1 MRNMIK
7 GIVRK
12 VKDYF
17 QYIFMTGHTS
27 IGNLTLFG
35 RNAMHWGGLSAV
47 FLGRGH
53 AGSNGGKRKVRSR
66 STCRILS

>member
-17 QYIFMTGHTS
+17 QYKFMTGHIC

-35 RNAMHWGGLSAV
+35 RNAMHWGRTFIYKEIWLHM
-47 FLGRGH
+47 F
-53 AGSNGGKRKVRSR
+53 
-66 STCRILS
+66 

>member
-1 MRNMIK
+1 MIK

-17 QYIFMTGHTS
+17 QYKFMTGHIC

-35 RNAMHWGGLSAV
+35 RNAMH
-47 FLGRGH
+47 
-53 AGSNGGKRKVRSR
+53 
-66 STCRILS
+66 